1 MGSTDVR
8 ISPTETRYDVADVRS
23 FILGAL
29 NTEPA
34 VEQLEELMVCHVEG
48 NALHPEVVPESLVGI
63 IGDIV
68 GAAPTE
74 DWTAI
79 TTRLIS
85 EAREALLDDEPEAV
99 CTG

>member
-8 ISPTETRYDVADVRS
+8 MSPTETRYDAAYVRS
-23 FILGAL
+23 FLLGAL
-29 NTEPA
+29 HIEPA
-34 VEQLEELMVCHVEG
+34 VEQLEELMVRHVEG
-48 NALHPEVVPESLVGI
+48 KALHPEVVRETLVGI

-79 TTRLIS
+79 TTQLIN
-85 EAREALLDDEPEAV
+85 EAREALEDEPQAV
-99 CTG
+99 CAR